1 MPPLLIGCS
10 SISSGMMPPSYDD
23 ERIHGV
29 ALHPIKAKALLVV
42 CRVKC
47 DANEEQRDGKHD
59 DANKN
64 VHLYSLPISSIR
76 RWIWR
81 WSRKIPKPSNMA
93 VAMASERHKPAK
105 RGRK

>member
-1 MPPLLIGCS
+1 
-10 SISSGMMPPSYDD
+10 
-23 ERIHGV
+23 
-29 ALHPIKAKALLVV
+29 VV
-42 CRVKC
+42 GSVKC
-47 DANEEQRDGKHD
+47 DADEKKRDGKHD

-93 VAMASERHKPAK
+93 VAMASESSLSEAVSTADASHPIRLISATTIIPSQSL
-105 RGRK
+105 R